1 MLLHFVLTSNLFLLF
16 AVSEP
21 LFQKLKQFLSL
32 KGCCLNF
39 ITGKD
44 LFRQLFFHLLKLDD
58 FFLDGSFCNQFVY
71 RHNIFLPNTMCTV
84 CRLIFNSNIPP
95 WIVMDDDIRAGQV
108 QAGSTCFQGN
118 TDVSS
123 RLNCSTIC
131 ARCSFFV
138 LPCRTKQLMLS
149 SCRRAVR
156 ISIIEVNWEN
166 SRILW
171 PDSTAL

>member
-21 LFQKLKQFLSL
+21 FFQKLKQFLSL

-118 TDVSS
+118 TEY
-123 RLNCSTIC
+123 
-131 ARCSFFV
+131 
-138 LPCRTKQLMLS
+138 
-149 SCRRAVR
+149 RRV
-156 ISIIEVNWEN
+156 IPVELFSIIEVNGEN